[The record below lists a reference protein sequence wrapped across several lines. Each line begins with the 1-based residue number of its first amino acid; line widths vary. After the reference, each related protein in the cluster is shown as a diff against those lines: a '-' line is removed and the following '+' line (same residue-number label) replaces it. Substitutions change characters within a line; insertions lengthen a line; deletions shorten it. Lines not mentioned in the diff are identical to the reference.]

1 MTAMYTCLDC
11 GSRFDEPRIH
21 TYRQN
26 LDGEHGIE
34 TVTEYRC
41 PWCGGEDIEK
51 EAPEDA
57 DI

>member
-11 GSRFDEPRIH
+11 GSRFDEPRIN

-41 PWCGGEDIEK
+41 PWCGSEDIEK